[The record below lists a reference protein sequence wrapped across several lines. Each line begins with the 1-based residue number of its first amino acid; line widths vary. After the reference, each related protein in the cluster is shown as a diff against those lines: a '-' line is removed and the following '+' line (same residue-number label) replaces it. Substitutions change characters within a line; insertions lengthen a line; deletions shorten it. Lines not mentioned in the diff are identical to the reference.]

1 MSNEKNNKNNGTNNN
16 NNNLEEMFRAFM
28 QFMAQQQQQTNEII
42 TNINKKDTVDLSKP
56 IEEYDK
62 TFIYDKANQDLLVD
76 CMSLEGDTY
85 IPYGNYMVVIS
96 DRENNKIEY
105 TFKKY
110 GEIIPI
116 PLQTVV
122 FELTNKKHS
131 KILFKP
137 IGKLGEIIIHL
148 LGLEQHYND
157 ISIILDTNEEQLIN
171 KPIEEQREIVS
182 NAKHINYDLFVRL
195 RNRVCLYLKDIKG
208 DITVNQIKDVL
219 SIYDLTLYDIELTN
233 RE

>member
-1 MSNEKNNKNNGTNNN
+1 MSNEKNNGKNNNS
-16 NNNLEEMFRAFM
+16 NLEEMFNAFM

-42 TNINKKDTVDLSKP
+42 TNIAKKDTVDLSKP
-56 IEEYDK
+56 TNEYDK
-62 TFIYDKANQDLLVD
+62 AFIYDKANKDLMVD
-76 CMSLEGDTY
+76 CMCLEGDTT
-85 IPYGNYMVVIS
+85 IPYGNYMVVFT
-96 DRENNKIEY
+96 DRENDKIEY

-131 KILFKP
+131 KLLFKP

-157 ISIILDTNEEQLIN
+157 ISEILDTNAEELIS
-171 KPIEEQREIVS
+171 KPIDEQREIVANS
-182 NAKHINYDLFVRL
+182 KQLNYDLFVRL
-195 RNRVCLYLKDIKG
+195 RNRVCLYLKDIKV
-208 DITVNQIKDVL
+208 DITVNQIKDIL

>member
-1 MSNEKNNKNNGTNNN
+1 MSNEKNNNNNNGTN
-16 NNNLEEMFRAFM
+16 NNNLEEMFKAFI
-28 QFMAQQQQQTNEII
+28 QFMSQQTQQTNEII
-42 TNINKKDTVDLSKP
+42 ANISKKDTVDLSKP

-62 TFIYDKANQDLLVD
+62 AFIYDKEHQNLLVD
-76 CMSLEGDTY
+76 CMCLDGDTT
-85 IPYGNYMVVIS
+85 IPYGHYVVDIT
-96 DRENNKIEY
+96 DRENSNISY

-110 GEIIPI
+110 GEIMPI

-131 KILFKP
+131 KLLFKP

-148 LGLEQHYND
+148 LGLEKHYND
-157 ISIILDTNEEQLIN
+157 ISIILDTNAEQLIN
-171 KPIEEQREIVS
+171 KSIDEQREIVS

-208 DITVNQIKDVL
+208 DITVNQIKDIL
-219 SIYDLTLYDIELTN
+219 SIYDLTLYDIGLTN

>member
-1 MSNEKNNKNNGTNNN
+1 MSNNNGTN
-16 NNNLEEMFRAFM
+16 NNNLEEMFLAFM
-28 QFMAQQQQQTNEII
+28 QFMSQQQQQTNEII
-42 TNINKKDTVDLSKP
+42 TNISKKDTVDLSKP

-62 TFIYDKANQDLLVD
+62 SFIYDKEHQNLLVD
-76 CMSLEGDTY
+76 CMCLEGDST
-85 IPYGNYMVVIS
+85 IPYGNYMVVIA

-110 GEIIPI
+110 GEIMPI

-122 FELTNKKHS
+122 FELTNKKNS
-131 KILFKP
+131 KLLFKP

-157 ISIILDTNEEQLIN
+157 ISEILDTNAEQLIS
-171 KPIEEQREIVS
+171 KPILEQKEIVS

-195 RNRVCLYLKDIKG
+195 RNKVALYLKDISG
-208 DITVNQIKDVL
+208 DITVNQIKDIL
-219 SIYDLTLYDIELTN
+219 SIYDLSLYDIGLTN